1 MFVYIVIRAASFTG
15 GGITSL
21 TLSLRTDGTCQ
32 IASPSPRLRAA
43 AAHRFAMHI
52 DAIESDKEMD
62 RTKGG
67 QSVKGKRV
75 AVNLGL
81 VTRKLRGH

>member
-1 MFVYIVIRAASFTG
+1 
-15 GGITSL
+15 
-21 TLSLRTDGTCQ
+21 
-32 IASPSPRLRAA
+32 
-43 AAHRFAMHI
+43 MHI